1 MIFIVQCMVTL
12 LIITFFIFSII
23 VIYSKIL
30 KKESKAFFGMMIS
43 FILLLGVTKMS
54 HHLIK
59 NELVKNIKHS
69 KIEQKDSAFSKEEL
83 SDITVSDERKNTI
96 DKDIYLILLPEK
108 DTIYLNQDAR
118 DRNKFWIHY
127 KKYEILKNT
136 ASIGYI
142 MKK

>member
-1 MIFIVQCMVTL
+1 
-12 LIITFFIFSII
+12 
-23 VIYSKIL
+23 
-30 KKESKAFFGMMIS
+30 
-43 FILLLGVTKMS
+43 MS

-83 SDITVSDERKNTI
+83 SDITLSDERKNTI

-108 DTIYLNQDAR
+108 DTIYLNQDSR
-118 DRNKFWIHY
+118 NRNKFWIHY